1 MNKKQLE
8 AFEKF
13 KKLKVGA
20 LFMEMGTGKTRVA
33 IELVDYNKCDLLIY
47 ISPFSTLKNIETEFI
62 KWGLRTPY
70 ILIGYE
76 TISMSDNKYANLL
89 NQMKNKK
96 CFIIADESIFIK
108 NEDTKR
114 FNRLCY
120 IRNKCEYALIL
131 NGTPLTK
138 NEWDLYN
145 QMYFL
150 SPLIIN
156 MSRQQFLN
164 TFFTKITYK
173 KRGQRE
179 NTFYKFSKV
188 NAELLYKMIEP
199 YVFKCELD
207 FKHKENNNYF
217 FIPYLDEEN
226 YYLEKER
233 KLKEYI
239 ETRSAETIINMLNS
253 LNVIASNY
261 RLKNDKL
268 IKYCKNKKL
277 IIFCNFLA
285 EIKYI
290 SSKLDCYVINGN
302 TPKKER
308 QKIIEQFKNDNKP
321 LIITFGVGSY
331 SLNLQF
337 CDEIVYSSINF
348 DFGKIIQSKYRIKRI
363 GQNKDIK
370 YTYFLTDLG
379 ITHLILD
386 NINKKQTLE
395 NLIKEN
401 IIKGDVEKWL
411 KNI

>member
-1 MNKKQLE
+1 MNKNQLE

-20 LFMEMGTGKTRVA
+20 LFMEMGTGKTKVA
-33 IELVDYNKCDLLIY
+33 IELIDYNNCDLLIY
-47 ISPFSTLKNIETEFI
+47 VSPFSTLKNIEEEFL
-62 KWGLRTPY
+62 KWNLKTPY
-70 ILIGYE
+70 ILIAYE
-76 TISMSDNKYANLL
+76 TISMSNRKYLELL
-89 NQMKNKK
+89 EQMKNKK

-108 NEDTKR
+108 NEETKR
-114 FNRLCY
+114 FNRLCN
-120 IRNKCEYALIL
+120 IRNQCEYALIL

-150 SPLIIN
+150 SPLILN

-173 KRGQRE
+173 KIGQRE

-199 YVFKCELD
+199 YIFKCELD
-207 FKHKENNNYF
+207 FNRNEDVTYN
-217 FIPYLDEEN
+217 FIPYLEEDD
-226 YYLEKER
+226 YYQEKER
-233 KLKEYI
+233 RLNEYI
-239 ETRSAETIINMLNS
+239 ETRNSDVIINMLNS

-268 IKYCKNKKL
+268 IEYCKNKQL
-277 IIFCNFLA
+277 IVFCSFLN
-285 EIKYI
+285 EIEYI
-290 SSKLDCYVINGN
+290 SSNLDCYVITGN
-302 TPKKER
+302 TKNRKE
-308 QKIIEQFKNDNKP
+308 IIEKFKNDTKP
-321 LIITFGVGSY
+321 LIMTFGVGSY

-337 CDEIVYSSINF
+337 CDEIVYSSLTF
-348 DFGKIIQSKYRIKRI
+348 DFGKMEQSRYRIKRI
-363 GQNKDIK
+363 GQDKDIK

-386 NINKKQTLE
+386 NIDKKQTLE
-395 NLIKEN
+395 NLIKEKM
-401 IIKGDVEKWL
+401 IEGDIKWL

>member
-1 MNKKQLE
+1 MNKQQIA

-13 KKLKVGA
+13 SKLKVGA
-20 LFMEMGTGKTRVA
+20 LFMEMGTGKTKVA

-47 ISPFSTLKNIETEFI
+47 VAPFSTLNNIKTEFE
-62 KWGLRTPY
+62 KWGLKTPY
-70 ILIGYE
+70 ILMGYE
-76 TISMSDNKYANLL
+76 TISSSDKKYLNLL
-89 NQMKNKK
+89 EQMKNKK

-108 NEDTKR
+108 NENTKR
-114 FNRLCY
+114 FRRLCQL
-120 IRNKCEYALIL
+120 REKCDYALIL

-150 SPLIIN
+150 SPLILN
-156 MSRQQFLN
+156 MSRDEFLN

-173 KRGQRE
+173 KIGQRE

-199 YVFKCELD
+199 YIFKCELD
-207 FKHKENNNYF
+207 FNRNEDVTYN
-217 FIPYLDEEN
+217 FIPYLDEDD
-226 YYLEKER
+226 YYQEKER
-233 KLKEYI
+233 RLNEYI
-239 ETRSAETIINMLNS
+239 ETRNSDVIINMLNS

-268 IKYCKNKKL
+268 IEYCKNKQL
-277 IIFCNFLA
+277 IVFCNFLN
-285 EIKYI
+285 EIEYI
-290 SSKLDCYVINGN
+290 SSNLDCYVITGN
-302 TPKKER
+302 TKNRKE
-308 QKIIEQFKNDNKP
+308 IIEKFKNDNKP
-321 LIITFGVGSY
+321 LVMTFGVGSY

-337 CDEIVYSSINF
+337 CDEIVYSSLTF
-348 DFGKIIQSKYRIKRI
+348 DFGKMEQSRYRIKRL
-363 GQNKDIK
+363 GQEKDIK

-386 NINKKQTLE
+386 NIDKKQTLE
-395 NLIKEN
+395 NLIKEKM
-401 IIKGDVEKWL
+401 IEGDIKWL

>member
-1 MNKKQLE
+1 MKNNQLQ
-8 AFEKF
+8 AFEKL

-20 LFMEMGTGKTRVA
+20 LFMEMGTGKTKVA
-33 IELVDYNKCDLLIY
+33 IELIDYNNCDLLIY
-47 ISPFSTLKNIETEFI
+47 VSPFSTLKNIEEEFL
-62 KWGLRTPY
+62 KWNLKTPY
-70 ILIGYE
+70 ILIAYE
-76 TISMSDNKYANLL
+76 TISMSNRKYLELL
-89 NQMKNKK
+89 EQMKNKK

-108 NEDTKR
+108 NEETKR
-114 FNRLCY
+114 FNRLCN
-120 IRNKCEYALIL
+120 IRNQCEYALIL

-150 SPLIIN
+150 SPLILN

-173 KRGQRE
+173 KIGQRE

-199 YVFKCELD
+199 YIFKCELD
-207 FKHKENNNYF
+207 FNRNEDVTYN
-217 FIPYLDEEN
+217 FIPYLEEDD
-226 YYLEKER
+226 YYQEKER
-233 KLKEYI
+233 RLNEYI
-239 ETRSAETIINMLNS
+239 ETRNSDVIINMLNS

-268 IKYCKNKKL
+268 IEYCKNKQL
-277 IIFCNFLA
+277 IVFCNFLN
-285 EIKYI
+285 EIEYI
-290 SSKLDCYVINGN
+290 SSNLDCYVITGN
-302 TPKKER
+302 TKNRKE
-308 QKIIEQFKNDNKP
+308 IIEKFKNDTKP
-321 LIITFGVGSY
+321 LVMTFGVGSY

-337 CDEIVYSSINF
+337 CNEIVYSSLTF
-348 DFGKIIQSKYRIKRI
+348 DYAKYEQSKFRIKRI
-363 GQNKDIK
+363 GQEKDIK

-386 NINKKQTLE
+386 NISKKQTLE
-395 NLIKEN
+395 NLIKEKM
-401 IIKGDVEKWL
+401 IEGDIKWL